1 MFTSELLD
9 AHRDTLKEKESTI
22 IELLWK
28 VDELSATREVV
39 FAKVAGSR
47 QTWTM
52 KLWSRK
58 VRRSWSN
65 FGGS

>member
-9 AHRDTLKEKESTI
+9 ALRDALKEKESTI

-39 FAKVAGSR
+39 FAKV
-47 QTWTM
+47 TW
-52 KLWSRK
+52 LQADLDHE
-58 VRRSWSN
+58 VVVQE
-65 FGGS
+65 GQEELE